1 MALIIT
7 GRLSEVRTVR
17 DPRRAVVAQ
26 LSAHHL
32 AFSRVPFVIADGA
45 PFSQVHDLHVTC
57 KNKKKN
63 FKIDGEDPRE

>member
-1 MALIIT
+1 MPLIIT

-32 AFSRVPFVIADGA
+32 TFSRVPFVIADGA

-63 FKIDGEDPRE
+63 CKIDGEDPRE